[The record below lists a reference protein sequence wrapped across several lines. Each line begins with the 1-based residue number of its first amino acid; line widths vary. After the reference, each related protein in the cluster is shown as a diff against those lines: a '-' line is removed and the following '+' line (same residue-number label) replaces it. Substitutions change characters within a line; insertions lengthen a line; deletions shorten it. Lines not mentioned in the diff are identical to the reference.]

1 MWIKEKMMNEE
12 NCLLTIFGNVNRW
25 LDYAERKNTILFSSF
40 SAFSFFSIISKHD
53 NNLQQPEV
61 IGTVVLYLFSLFFI
75 LLSLFPMTKISRKL
89 LSNGKNRKLLDSDN
103 LLFYGDIAKYSSD
116 EYLEKIKKQ
125 YFPNIKDNKVNH
137 DLVDQIVTNSNIAF
151 NKFSCFKISTILLF
165 ITIIQYFAFAGITL
179 IKGVV
184 KC

>member
-1 MWIKEKMMNEE
+1 MNEE

-53 NNLQQPEV
+53 NNLQQPQV

-116 EYLEKIKKQ
+116 ELE
-125 YFPNIKDNKVNH
+125 
-137 DLVDQIVTNSNIAF
+137 
-151 NKFSCFKISTILLF
+151 
-165 ITIIQYFAFAGITL
+165 
-179 IKGVV
+179 
-184 KC
+184 